1 MPFRQESTHQW
12 YKNKR
17 QGKCFEQLMP
27 FFHQRKKQEEKD
39 IDKRVNEQPCQQH
52 EFPFFGLCFCHRQ
65 IYHFILRTRLEVTNR
80 ITIEDLVK
88 SNSQFI

>member
-52 EFPFFGLCFCHRQ
+52 EFPFRCILFSHRQ
-65 IYHFILRTRLEVTNR
+65 IYHFILRTRRKVMNR
-80 ITIEDLVK
+80 ITNEDLFEP
-88 SNSQFI
+88 NNQFT